1 MLRSLFYVVV
11 IGVAFAALAA
21 MVIKTGALV
30 GWW

>member
-1 MLRSLFYVVV
+1 MFRFLLYVFV

-21 MVIKTGALV
+21 MVIKTGTLV